1 MVPTLVTGYVRLD
14 SGHRSHARYLELG
27 RRLIGLGLPT
37 VCFYDGLPSDVCPTP
52 KTEIRPA
59 SLQACWLYKAS
70 RNAAPPAGDTI
81 KDTVNYCVVQHQK
94 SAWLAE
100 AARFS
105 DGPVVWVDFGI
116 FHLPTALSDRT
127 VLDFFRRIQAAP
139 PDRITMP
146 AIWPMPARPLIDW
159 TKPAWYVA
167 GGVMVM
173 PPDQA
178 EWFHEK
184 CHSYATL
191 QIETSQRA
199 TWEVNT
205 WAAVV
210 RDNRE
215 RFRLYQADHD
225 QTLFTGLRA

>member
-1 MVPTLVTGYVRLD
+1 M
-14 SGHRSHARYLELG
+14 
-27 RRLIGLGLPT
+27 
-37 VCFYDGLPSDVCPTP
+37 CFYDGPAGDLSPTK

-59 SLQACWLYKAS
+59 SLDSCWLYKAS
-70 RNAAPPAGDTI
+70 RGAAPPAGDKV
-81 KDTVNYCVVQHQK
+81 KDTTDYCVVQHQK

-100 AARFS
+100 VARFS
-105 DGPVVWVDFGI
+105 DGAVVWVDFGV
-116 FHLPTALSDRT
+116 FHVTAALTDRMVREF
-127 VLDFFRRIQAAP
+127 VLRVAAAP
-139 PDRITMP
+139 TDRITMP

-178 EWFHEK
+178 EWFHDK
-184 CHSYATL
+184 CRDYATL
-191 QIETSQRA
+191 QIETSHRA

-225 QTLFTGLRA
+225 ETLFTGFR